1 MRYATLMRILSARN
15 GGVFVGLPEGQ
26 ARRCG
31 GGNREC
37 KNYRAAAAALVP
49 HRPVSLHVD
58 ELETRA
64 QLPPPLLEQL
74 PVRVGI
80 YYSKEFREYVH
91 RETRASMDYSVNLG
105 PAHVTNLDWLLSAM
119 FREIVHVD
127 DPAKIALIT
136 PPLTFVLEP
145 RFEEYS
151 FLTPKDVA
159 GEAYIV
165 TIRYQLTVYDSS
177 GARVDSFAFT
187 GYGREKAHALGNK
200 EPLAVATQR
209 AMRDAGAKVAV
220 ELTDQESVR
229 LLLRGAGS
237 PLPASPPQP
246 PDTLKPPPEPFKPA
260 QIPPDH
266 GRQVARQ
273 PVAGR
278 AGRIRRRRAGP
289 DGTACR
295 NPPPRS
301 RRPSR
306 RARAG
311 RGLSQVRAGS
321 EAGSAAAGL
330 AAQSFR
336 RGRRRRF
343 ARDVFVPLAGECHAR
358 GGDGLAIGKARA
370 VDRLRD
376 RAPREHELGV
386 VHVARHD
393 GDVRRQAGLR
403 HQEAEHRLADHERAG
418 LALILRM
425 RPTGGR

>member
-1 MRYATLMRILSARN
+1 MN
-15 GGVFVGLPEGQ
+15 GSNLL
-26 ARRCG
+26 
-31 GGNREC
+31 
-37 KNYRAAAAALVP
+37 AAAAVLGLVAL
-49 HRPVSLHVD
+49 SACTST

-91 RETRASMDYSVNLG
+91 RESRASMDYSVNLG

-119 FREIVHVD
+119 FREIVHID

-165 TIRYQLTVYDSS
+165 TIRYLLTVYDSS

-229 LLLRGAGS
+229 LLLRSVGS

-260 QIPPDH
+260 QIPPTTDDKSP
-266 GRQVARQ
+266 GNRWPVGQEDPPPPAQEAPAEPPATDPASEESPPQEGGESQ
-273 PVAGR
+273 PAPD
-278 AGRIRRRRAGP
+278 AGP
-289 DGTACR
+289 
-295 NPPPRS
+295 PPP
-301 RRPSR
+301 PS
-306 RARAG
+306 
-311 RGLSQVRAGS
+311 
-321 EAGSAAAGL
+321 
-330 AAQSFR
+330 
-336 RGRRRRF
+336 
-343 ARDVFVPLAGECHAR
+343 
-358 GGDGLAIGKARA
+358 
-370 VDRLRD
+370 
-376 RAPREHELGV
+376 APG
-386 VHVARHD
+386 
-393 GDVRRQAGLR
+393 
-403 HQEAEHRLADHERAG
+403 
-418 LALILRM
+418 
-425 RPTGGR
+425 T